1 MVRRGESSD
10 NTVLFLDT
18 CIDYVADDTGKH
30 QYTRFGFEMLKK
42 ADDKTVPFSTNVE
55 TVETVPKDVL
65 SFNPL
70 PDVIRAN

>member
-18 CIDYVADDTGKH
+18 CIDYVADDTSKH
-30 QYTRFGFEMLKK
+30 QYTRFGFEVLKK
-42 ADDKTVPFSTNVE
+42 VGDKTVPFSTNVE
-55 TVETVPKDVL
+55 TVPEDVL
-65 SFNPL
+65 SFNLL